1 MRRYVEGLMTK
12 IGYPDAF
19 KPPLPPLTRYKR
31 DVVLKLRSQDCAP
44 PSSNGSTR
52 PANMLHEL

>member
-1 MRRYVEGLMTK
+1 MAN

-19 KPPLPPLTRYKR
+19 KPPLPLLTRYKR
-31 DVVLKLRSQDCAP
+31 DVVVKLRSQDSGQ

>member
-1 MRRYVEGLMTK
+1 MTK